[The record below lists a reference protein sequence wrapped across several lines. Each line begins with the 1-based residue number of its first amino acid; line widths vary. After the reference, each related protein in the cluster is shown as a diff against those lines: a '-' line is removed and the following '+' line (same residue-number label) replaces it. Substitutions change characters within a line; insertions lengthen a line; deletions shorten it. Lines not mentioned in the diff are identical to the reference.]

1 MSQISKGKVAL
12 QGSGLRRR
20 YPVLPSSGQAS
31 TIPAGCD
38 RPIQWPESPSTRT
51 VRSSENLTIAAPVL
65 VVMIR
70 YQPGLA
76 WSGS

>member
-38 RPIQWPESPSTRT
+38 RPIS
-51 VRSSENLTIAAPVL
+51 AAGVHIDAHSAL
-65 VVMIR
+65 IR
-70 YQPGLA
+70 DRRLRRLD
-76 WSGS
+76 WW

>member
-12 QGSGLRRR
+12 QGSGIRQR
-20 YPVLPSSGQAS
+20 YPVFLRSGQAS
-31 TIPAGCD
+31 TIPG
-38 RPIQWPESPSTRT
+38 RL
-51 VRSSENLTIAAPVL
+51 RSADSVARVPVDENLTIAAPVL
-65 VVMIR
+65 VMMIR